1 MIKIWA
7 KVITDNKIQKDLIYE
22 SLDNYARAE
31 FYEHLSEI
39 CYRLSIPTPILVD
52 AHFSNY
58 ENFNI
63 VKFLPRDFVENFEF
77 DKLEIENVLR

>member
-7 KVITDNKIQKDLIYE
+7 KIIMDNKIQKDLIYE
-22 SLDNYARAE
+22 SLDNYTREE
-31 FYEHLSEI
+31 FYEHISEI

-52 AHFSNY
+52 THFSYY

-77 DKLEIENVLR
+77 DKLEIENALR